1 MENQPSQR
9 PQLTSRVSS
18 ATASKTVVLVSGQ
31 FIIRDGLL
39 ESLRDIDFPLNS
51 LPAPSGNIVTD
62 NTVCIGGNTGI
73 GLEIVK
79 KLSTEYPS
87 YHILMGSRDVHKA
100 EDACSSLGAPTNIN
114 PIQFD
119 VTDDASINHCF
130 KAIEQHFGRLD
141 VLINNASTASRDLS
155 GGRDLETGGKSST
168 TATTSMSPAQLLT
181 ETMLPLLQKSKLP
194 KIVFIANM
202 LRPEAKLLP
211 IPFYSASKTA
221 VNYLAA
227 YYAKK
232 CPHFK
237 VNSCCPGF
245 NTTELSDAELTDE
258 NDRRNGA
265 INAVRLA
272 TGGPNGATGTYTNK
286 SGTMLWLG

>member
-1 MENQPSQR
+1 MRLNQR
-9 PQLTSRVSS
+9 W
-18 ATASKTVVLVSGQ
+18 
-31 FIIRDGLL
+31 LL
-39 ESLRDIDFPLNS
+39 ESLRDLDFPLNS
-51 LPAPSGNIVTD
+51 LPALSGNIVTD

-87 YHILMGSRDVHKA
+87 YHILMGSRDIHKA
-100 EDACSSLGAPTNIN
+100 EDTCSSLGAPTNIN
-114 PIQFD
+114 PIQLD

-130 KAIEQHFGRLD
+130 KAVEQHFGRLD
-141 VLINNASTASRDLS
+141 VLINNAGTTNRDLS
-155 GGRDLETGGKSST
+155 GGRDLDNWREIFNHCYNVNVTG
-168 TATTSMSPAQLLT
+168 AAILT

-194 KIVFIANM
+194 KIIFISSGLGSIANT

-245 NTTELSDAELTDE
+245 NATESDYAELIDE
-258 NDRRNGA
+258 NDPKNGA
-265 INAVRLA
+265 INAVRL
-272 TGGPNGATGTYTNK
+272 TTEGPNGATGTYTNK
-286 SGTMLWLG
+286 EGPIPW

>member
-1 MENQPSQR
+1 M
-9 PQLTSRVSS
+9 
-18 ATASKTVVLVSGQ
+18 
-31 FIIRDGLL
+31 
-39 ESLRDIDFPLNS
+39 
-51 LPAPSGNIVTD
+51 SGNIVAD

-114 PIQFD
+114 PIQLD

-130 KAIEQHFGRLD
+130 KAVEQHFGRLD
-141 VLINNASTASRDLS
+141 VLINNAGTASRDLGS
-155 GGRDLETGGKSST
+155 GRDLDNWREIFNSCYNVNVTG
-168 TATTSMSPAQLLT
+168 AAVLT

-194 KIVFIANM
+194 KIIFISSELGSIANM

-227 YYAKK
+227 YYTKK
-232 CPHFK
+232 CPNFK

-245 NTTELSDAELTDE
+245 SATELSDAELTDE
-258 NDRRNGA
+258 NDERDGA

-272 TGGPNGATGTYTNK
+272 TEGPNGATGTYTNK
-286 SGTMLWLG
+286 EGPIPW